1 MKIGIIGAS
10 GKAGSFILNEAIDRG
25 HEVTAIV
32 RNSAKILKDNI
43 AIVEKNLFDLKK
55 EDLVKFDVVVNA
67 FKAPNGQEHQHI
79 DAGRVLLEALKN
91 NQETRLIVVGGAG
104 SYYVDESNTSK
115 VFEILDF
122 PKAYLPTAK
131 NMGDNL
137 EELKNSTGIQWTY
150 ISPGGFFDPEG
161 NRNGTYLKGKDQLIL
176 NAKGES
182 YISYADYAI
191 AVLDEIENPMHKNER
206 FAVVG
211 ER

>member
-104 SYYVDESNTSK
+104 SYMWMSQTLQRSLK
-115 VFEILDF
+115 FLISQKRIF
-122 PKAYLPTAK
+122 QPPKIW
-131 NMGDNL
+131 
-137 EELKNSTGIQWTY
+137 GI
-150 ISPGGFFDPEG
+150 I
-161 NRNGTYLKGKDQLIL
+161 
-176 NAKGES
+176 
-182 YISYADYAI
+182 
-191 AVLDEIENPMHKNER
+191 
-206 FAVVG
+206 
-211 ER
+211 